1 LSNNSDRD
9 TSVRSAE
16 KVQDALKTASSLRLP
31 EAGPSEKGIRVSET
45 IFWRLSL
52 GIVGLAIFVGIW
64 EAYALYVADPVNV
77 ASPVSVAGSLYSLLL
92 NHIPRGIVGV
102 ENIYTAIL
110 ETLELVI
117 IGFGISLLGI
127 PVGFI
132 MGRWRLAEAIADPW
146 INALYAIP
154 LVSLIPLIYLAQG
167 GGTFAGELLVVF
179 IFTFFTI
186 TLNTFH
192 GVRYVSNS
200 YAEVGNSFCATER
213 QFIRH
218 IVLPASLPD
227 IVAGMRLGLGR
238 SVLGSIVAEALLGF
252 HGLGELMISF
262 QSYTQT
268 FYMMATI
275 TIIAIIGIF
284 FLNTPKLVER
294 RLFKWKE
301 GERLS
306 RNI

>member
-1 LSNNSDRD
+1 
-9 TSVRSAE
+9 V
-16 KVQDALKTASSLRLP
+16 
-31 EAGPSEKGIRVSET
+31 GPPQKGIHVSET

-52 GIVGLAIFVGIW
+52 GAVGLALFIGVW
-64 EAYALYVADPVNV
+64 ELYALYVADPVNV
-77 ASPVSVAGSLYSLLL
+77 ATPISVAGSLYALLL
-92 NHIPRGIVGV
+92 NHIPPGIVGV
-102 ENIYTAIL
+102 ENIYAAIL
-110 ETLELVI
+110 ETLELVT
-117 IGFGISLLGI
+117 IGFGVSLLGI
-127 PVGFI
+127 PVGFV
-132 MGRWRLAEAIADPW
+132 MGRWKLAEAIIDPW

-154 LVSLIPLIYLAQG
+154 LVSVIPLIYLAQG
-167 GGTFAGELLVVF
+167 GGTFAGEVLVVF

-218 IVLPASLPD
+218 IVFPSSLPD

-238 SVLGSIVAEALLGF
+238 AVLGSIVAEALLSF

-262 QSYTQT
+262 LSYTRT
-268 FYMMATI
+268 SYMMATV
-275 TIIAIIGIF
+275 TIIAILGIF

-294 RLFKWKE
+294 RLFRWKE

-306 RNI
+306 RSM